1 MYFVEISQ
9 QAQKFLDKLDKFIR
23 NRIEERLKKLG
34 DIPIPSDAKFIMR
47 DGMEKVFRYR
57 IGDFRALYKV
67 KDSEK
72 IVLVAKIDKRPRV
85 YD

>member
-1 MYFVEISQ
+1 MYFVYLSQ
-9 QAQKFLDKLDKFIR
+9 QAQKFLDKLDKFIK

-34 DIPIPSDAKFIMR
+34 EIPIPSDAKFIMR

-57 IGDFRALYKV
+57 IGEFRALYKV